1 MLVAVDETS
10 PAYALGRATPGPVLL
25 VVSGV
30 LAIIAWR
37 RRSRVEAGPAAW
49 QTGPGPGSGAA
60 TRLWAW
66 AGVCAL
72 LGAVLTLSAVRWLV
86 GWYDDDQL
94 DSRSLRIG
102 STVAGLD
109 RVEPSPAEAV
119 QIDAQLSR
127 MRAVGIDDPQLV
139 ILGSPTPA
147 GQQMRLVVGKLASDD
162 PDRAAR
168 DAIAGALSTV
178 GEVDPSRISGHPAGP
193 WGGAVA
199 CSTARGWG
207 VCAWADHATLGIVY
221 LSAGS
226 VEETA
231 NILLRIRSDV
241 EQLSSGND

>member
-1 MLVAVDETS
+1 
-10 PAYALGRATPGPVLL
+10 
-25 VVSGV
+25 
-30 LAIIAWR
+30 
-37 RRSRVEAGPAAW
+37 
-49 QTGPGPGSGAA
+49 
-60 TRLWAW
+60 
-66 AGVCAL
+66 VCAL

-86 GWYDDDQL
+86 GRYDDDPL

-109 RVEPSPAEAV
+109 RVEPSPAEAA
-119 QIDAQLSR
+119 QIDAQRSR

-147 GQQMRLVVGKLASDD
+147 GQQMRLVVGKLGSDD

-193 WGGAVA
+193 LGGAVA

-207 VCAWADHATLGIVY
+207 CARGPITPPLGSSTFRSGQSKKPPTSCSGSARMSSNCPAATTRPPPRLEWPDVFDQDEA
-221 LSAGS
+221 LACRRKRSCLVWES
-226 VEETA
+226 FETA
-231 NILLRIRSDV
+231 SQYDAAEDRSRRRWWWR
-241 EQLSSGND
+241 